1 MHTEIEARLLEV
13 DVEGFKRK
21 LERNGAEFVGD
32 WVQMRYCYDFKP
44 VEENRWIRLRT
55 NGKSTT
61 LTIKDISDKSIT
73 GTKEVEIEVSSFNNT
88 DEILNQLGYK
98 ARSKQEN
105 RRIQYKLDGV
115 EIDIDMWPLIPAY
128 VEFEGESEEAIYNVC
143 AKLGVDVKRLTTLDV
158 TSIYEKYG
166 YDIMSKADLVL
177 EDSKKR

>member
-13 DVEGFKRK
+13 DVDSFRGKV
-21 LERNGAEFVGD
+21 ERSGAEFVGD
-32 WVQMRYCYDFKP
+32 WVQMRYCYDFNP

-55 NGKSTT
+55 NGKITT

-73 GTKEVEIEVSSFNNT
+73 GTREVEIEVSSFENA

-115 EIDIDMWPLIPAY
+115 EIDIDMWPLIPPY
-128 VEFEGESEEAIYNVC
+128 VEFEGPSEQEIYDVC
-143 AKLGVDVKRLTTLDV
+143 NKLGIDVEKLTSLDV

-166 YDIMSKADLVL
+166 YDIMAKADLVL
-177 EDSKKR
+177 EESKKR